1 MRQENQNLE
10 YKRNWNDEYLKWI
23 CGFANAQGGKIFIG
37 VDDDGSIY
45 GIKDSHKQMEDIP
58 NKVVSFLGIVVDVY
72 LHQRENLEYI
82 EIIIPPSNVPISYSG
97 MSVYI
102 KRRVSNVNSNEVSQ
116 KTSQKAS
123 QKTSQK
129 IIDMIKENPYIS
141 TQEMANTIGIDRRN
155 IARNIKK
162 LQENGIVKRIGPDK
176 GGYWK
181 IVNYK
186 DL

>member
-102 KRRVSNVNSNEVSQ
+102 KE
-116 KTSQKAS
+116 
-123 QKTSQK
+123 
-129 IIDMIKENPYIS
+129 E
-141 TQEMANTIGIDRRN
+141 
-155 IARNIKK
+155 
-162 LQENGIVKRIGPDK
+162 
-176 GGYWK
+176 
-181 IVNYK
+181 
-186 DL
+186 

>member
-97 MSVYI
+97 MSVFI

-116 KTSQKAS
+116 KM
-123 QKTSQK
+123 SQK

>member
-82 EIIIPPSNVPISYSG
+82 EIIIPP
-97 MSVYI
+97 
-102 KRRVSNVNSNEVSQ
+102 R
-116 KTSQKAS
+116 
-123 QKTSQK
+123 QK
-129 IIDMIKENPYIS
+129 ITAKSKYVFFSVIAPFLTIIS
-141 TQEMANTIGIDRRN
+141 LSIG
-155 IARNIKK
+155 
-162 LQENGIVKRIGPDK
+162 
-176 GGYWK
+176 
-181 IVNYK
+181 
-186 DL
+186 